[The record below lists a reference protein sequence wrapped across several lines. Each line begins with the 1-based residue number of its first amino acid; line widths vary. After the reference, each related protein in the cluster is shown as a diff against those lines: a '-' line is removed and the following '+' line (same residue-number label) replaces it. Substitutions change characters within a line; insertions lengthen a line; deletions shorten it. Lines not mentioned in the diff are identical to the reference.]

1 MLSQGFLQGVSFAL
15 QLTGRVYVLVCM
27 CLNACV
33 CECAHV
39 CVLFD
44 SCGPELPVRSQRGGL
59 CILCVVASRSHQEE
73 PELRSRK
80 SHAVCW
86 SHLHIQG

>member
-39 CVLFD
+39 CV
-44 SCGPELPVRSQRGGL
+44 CTCKYAHV
-59 CILCVVASRSHQEE
+59 CVS
-73 PELRSRK
+73 
-80 SHAVCW
+80 
-86 SHLHIQG
+86 I